1 MIRYER
7 QLEGGG
13 RIVIVCTERTDGDFR
28 VPRDGE
34 VVDQKLRKRRAGVTS
49 HPWFWIRQQHGAEIA
64 AAESAKGNLHPEKN
78 GPFADASITLE
89 TCRAL
94 SVTSAD
100 CLPIALWSEGSAK
113 GSAKDT
119 DQAIGVVHAGWRGL
133 SLEIIQKAAEAMRG
147 AFGAATSAFVGP
159 HICAS
164 CYEFSSADAEQFI
177 NRWGSDV
184 YCDSPLTGTS
194 ALDLGRIAELS
205 LHEAGVHDIASLG
218 SCTACEPA
226 RWFSHRARREE
237 ERMALVIWR
246 EQG

>member
-13 RIVIVCTERTDGDFR
+13 RIVIVCTERSDGDFR
-28 VPRDGE
+28 VPREGE
-34 VVDQKLRKRRAGVTS
+34 IVEQKLLKRRTDLTPY
-49 HPWFWIRQQHGAEIA
+49 PWFWIRQQHGANIA
-64 AAESAKGNLHPEKN
+64 AAESVKN
-78 GPFADASITLE
+78 DLRAEASGPPADASITLE
-89 TCRAL
+89 TCLAL

-100 CLPIALWSEGSAK
+100 CLPIALWSEGI
-113 GSAKDT
+113 AKDG

-133 SLEIIQKAAEAMRG
+133 SLGIIQKTAEAMRK

-164 CYEFSSADAEQFI
+164 CYEFSPADAEQFVK
-177 NRWGSDV
+177 RWGSDV
-184 YCDSPLTGTS
+184 YCDNPLAGTS

-205 LHEAGVHDIASLG
+205 LREAGVHDIASLG
-218 SCTACEPA
+218 SCTACEPE